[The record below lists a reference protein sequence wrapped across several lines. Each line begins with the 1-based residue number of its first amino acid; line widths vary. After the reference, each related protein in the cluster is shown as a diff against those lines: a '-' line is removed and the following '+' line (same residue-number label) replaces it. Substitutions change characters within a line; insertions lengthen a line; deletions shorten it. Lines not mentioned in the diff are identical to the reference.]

1 MDFPVH
7 RKWRGQGTST
17 KLCALWIPVRNDAAK
32 VWGMR
37 RIVVQDNQKR
47 IRAVQKA
54 PLLAAVIN
62 FDGAVCEAWTD
73 GLRNGCKDDWVV
85 VPIPFIQRKCW
96 AAALSFQSMVSFDVL
111 HQSTFTLFDC
121 WLWST

>member
-1 MDFPVH
+1 MQLMDFPVH

-47 IRAVQKA
+47 IRAVKKA
-54 PLLAAVIN
+54 PLLAAVMNGELDRSIL
-62 FDGAVCEAWTD
+62 VERCVKL
-73 GLRNGCKDDWVV
+73 GL
-85 VPIPFIQRKCW
+85 
-96 AAALSFQSMVSFDVL
+96 MV
-111 HQSTFTLFDC
+111 
-121 WLWST
+121 